1 MRFSHFLFLG
11 GCLAMSA
18 RSLWAQNV
26 DSIGVQPL
34 QPQSYTS
41 SLLRIDAVE
50 VGGSLGNVLVMDQ
63 YQRAWTSGTSLS
75 NVIFSL
81 RHRTLS
87 DSTDIFA
94 HDYHYPTWGLSLQWA
109 NLSRATMQKPASSAW
124 GQLQPVDYAS
134 HPGHLL
140 ALVGSFSRPLQRSTW
155 GEWGY
160 SIEEG
165 FAFNTHPYNKKNN
178 ADNELTGSPLLFHF
192 GASLYGELRLSSRFS
207 LRVDLAFRHV
217 SNGATYRPNK
227 GANMWQPTL
236 ALQYELQHT
245 SLKKGA
251 MKSAIFEH
259 ANKRNTMK
267 SGVFSKSSPNF
278 CQFSPHWFVHLE
290 GNLGMRTLLEEW
302 LRTQYS
308 TSPTSPDYRTDHF
321 KRYFVYNLQGDVMR
335 RYARRWAV
343 GAGLDVFALPYV
355 DELRNYAPRHGE
367 GRKYAPLS
375 LGIALKHES
384 YYQRLSSYVHVGY
397 YLLRETG
404 GLPSTDET
412 PYYERVGLRY
422 HFGNLSQGLK
432 HRGLTLSVGIK
443 AHKLKADFAEIGIG
457 WDF

>member
-1 MRFSHFLFLG
+1 M
-11 GCLAMSA
+11 
-18 RSLWAQNV
+18 
-26 DSIGVQPL
+26 
-34 QPQSYTS
+34 
-41 SLLRIDAVE
+41 
-50 VGGSLGNVLVMDQ
+50 
-63 YQRAWTSGTSLS
+63 
-75 NVIFSL
+75 
-81 RHRTLS
+81 
-87 DSTDIFA
+87 
-94 HDYHYPTWGLSLQWA
+94 
-109 NLSRATMQKPASSAW
+109 
-124 GQLQPVDYAS
+124 DYAS

-207 LRVDLAFRHV
+207 LRADLAFRHV

-245 SLKKGA
+245 SLRKGA
-251 MKSAIFEH
+251 MKSGIFEH
-259 ANKRNTMK
+259 ANKDNTMK
-267 SGVFSKSSPNF
+267 PGIFPKSSPYSW
-278 CQFSPHWFVHLE
+278 QFSPHWFIHLE

-302 LRTQYS
+302 LRTQYQ

-343 GAGLDVFALPYV
+343 GAGLDVFTLPYV
-355 DELRNYAPRHGE
+355 DELRNYALRHGE

-384 YYQRLSSYVHVGY
+384 YYQRLSSYVHLGY

-422 HFGNLSQGLK
+422 HFGNLSQALK
-432 HRGLTLSVGIK
+432 HRGLTLSLGIK

>member
-1 MRFSHFLFLG
+1 MRFFHFFILG
-11 GCLAMSA
+11 YCFIASSV
-18 RSLWAQNV
+18 SLWAQNV
-26 DSIGVQPL
+26 DSIAVQPL
-34 QPQSYTS
+34 QPQPYTS
-41 SLLRIDAVE
+41 SLSRIDAVE
-50 VGGSLGNVLVMDQ
+50 MGGSLGDVLVMDK

-87 DSTDIFA
+87 DSADIFA

-109 NLSRATMQKPASSAW
+109 NLSRATMQKSSLSSW
-124 GQLQPVDYAS
+124 GLLQPVNYAS

-140 ALVGSFSRPLQRSTW
+140 ALVGSFSRPLQRRSW

-165 FAFNTHPYNKKNN
+165 LAFNSRPYNKKDNI
-178 ADNELTGSPLLFHF
+178 DNELTGSPLLIHF
-192 GASLYGELRLSSRFS
+192 GASIYGELRLTSRFS
-207 LRVDLAFRHV
+207 LRADLAFRHV

-236 ALQYELQHT
+236 ALQYELQPT
-245 SLKKGA
+245 FFKKNA
-251 MKSAIFEH
+251 MKATTFNPTSERNAI
-259 ANKRNTMK
+259 NV
-267 SGVFSKSSPNF
+267 GISPK
-278 CQFSPHWFVHLE
+278 FSPYWFVHLE

-302 LRTQYS
+302 LRTQYN
-308 TSPTSPDYRTDHF
+308 TSPAAPDYRTDHF
-321 KRYFVYNLQGDVMR
+321 KRYFVYNLQADVMR

-343 GAGLDVFALPYV
+343 GTGLDVFTLPYV
-355 DELRNYAPRHGE
+355 NELRNYAPRHGE

-375 LGIALKHES
+375 LGISLKHES
-384 YYQRLSSYVHVGY
+384 YYQRLSSYVHLGY
-397 YLLRETG
+397 YLFRETG

-422 HFGNLSQGLK
+422 HFGSISQGLK
-432 HRGLTLSVGIK
+432 YHGMTLSLGIK

>member
-1 MRFSHFLFLG
+1 MRFSHFFFLG
-11 GCLAMSA
+11 SWFVASFL
-18 RSLWAQNV
+18 SLWAQNV

-34 QPQSYTS
+34 PPQPYTS
-41 SLLRIDAVE
+41 SLSRIDAVE

-87 DSTDIFA
+87 DSADIFA

-109 NLSRATMQKPASSAW
+109 NLSRATMQKSASSAW

-140 ALVGSFSRPLQRSTW
+140 ALVGSFSRPFQRSSW

-165 FAFNTHPYNKKNN
+165 LAFNTRPYNKKNN
-178 ADNELTGSPLLFHF
+178 ADNELTGSSLLFHF

-207 LRVDLAFRHV
+207 LRADLAFRHV

-245 SLKKGA
+245 SLRKGA
-251 MKSAIFEH
+251 MKSDVFEH
-259 ANKRNTMK
+259 ANKDNTME
-267 SGVFSKSSPNF
+267 SGVFSKSSPYF
-278 CQFSPHWFVHLE
+278 CQFTPHWFVHLE

-302 LRTQYS
+302 LRTQYQ

-343 GAGLDVFALPYV
+343 GAGLDVFTLPYV

-422 HFGNLSQGLK
+422 HFGNLSQALK
-432 HRGLTLSVGIK
+432 HRGLTLSLGIK

>member
-11 GCLAMSA
+11 GCLVMSA
-18 RSLWAQNV
+18 RSLWGQNA
-26 DSIGVQPL
+26 DTIGVQPL

-41 SLLRIDAVE
+41 SLSRIDAVE
-50 VGGSLGNVLVMDQ
+50 VGGSLGYVLVMDQ
-63 YQRAWTSGTSLS
+63 YQRAWTSGTFLS

-87 DSTDIFA
+87 DSTDIF
-94 HDYHYPTWGLSLQWA
+94 
-109 NLSRATMQKPASSAW
+109 
-124 GQLQPVDYAS
+124 
-134 HPGHLL
+134 GHLL
-140 ALVGSFSRPLQRSTW
+140 ALVGSFSRPLQHCTW

-160 SIEEG
+160 SLEEG
-165 FAFNTHPYNKKNN
+165 LAFNTRPYNKKNN

-207 LRVDLAFRHV
+207 LRADLAFRHV

-245 SLKKGA
+245 SLRKGA
-251 MKSAIFEH
+251 MKSAVFEH

-267 SGVFSKSSPNF
+267 SGIFSKSSPYF

-290 GNLGMRTLLEEW
+290 GNIGMRTLLEEW
-302 LRTQYS
+302 LRTQYQ
-308 TSPTSPDYRTDHF
+308 TSPTSPDYRTDQF

-422 HFGNLSQGLK
+422 HLGNLSQALK

>member
-11 GCLAMSA
+11 GWFVASFL
-18 RSLWAQNV
+18 SLWAQNV

-41 SLLRIDAVE
+41 SLSRIDAVE

-81 RHRTLS
+81 RHHTLS

-109 NLSRATMQKPASSAW
+109 NLSRAKMQKSASSAW
-124 GQLQPVDYAS
+124 GQLQLVDYTS

-140 ALVGSFSRPLQRSTW
+140 ALVGSFSRPLQYCTW

-165 FAFNTHPYNKKNN
+165 LAFNTRPYNKKNN

-207 LRVDLAFRHV
+207 LRADLAFRHV

-245 SLKKGA
+245 SLRKGA
-251 MKSAIFEH
+251 MKSDVFEH

-267 SGVFSKSSPNF
+267 SGIFSKSSPYF

-290 GNLGMRTLLEEW
+290 GNIGMRTLLEEW
-302 LRTQYS
+302 LRTQYQ
-308 TSPTSPDYRTDHF
+308 TSPTSPDYRTDQF

-375 LGIALKHES
+375 LCIALKHES

-432 HRGLTLSVGIK
+432 HRGLTLSLGIK

>member
-11 GCLAMSA
+11 GWFVASFL
-18 RSLWAQNV
+18 SLWAQNV
-26 DSIGVQPL
+26 DSISVQPL

-41 SLLRIDAVE
+41 SLSRIDVVE

-109 NLSRATMQKPASSAW
+109 NLSRAKMQKPASLAW

-140 ALVGSFSRPLQRSTW
+140 ALVGSFSRPLQYCTW

-165 FAFNTHPYNKKNN
+165 FAFNTRPYNKKDN

-192 GASLYGELRLSSRFS
+192 GASIYGELRLSPRFS
-207 LRVDLAFRHV
+207 LRADLAFRHV

-245 SLKKGA
+245 SLRKGA
-251 MKSAIFEH
+251 MKSGI
-259 ANKRNTMK
+259 
-267 SGVFSKSSPNF
+267 FSKSSPCF
-278 CQFSPHWFVHLE
+278 CQFTPHWFVHLE

-302 LRTQYS
+302 LRTQYQ

-321 KRYFVYNLQGDVMR
+321 KRYFVYNLQADVMR

-343 GAGLDVFALPYV
+343 GAGLDVFTLPYV

-375 LGIALKHES
+375 FGIALKHES
-384 YYQRLSSYVHVGY
+384 YYQRLSSYVHVGC

-422 HFGNLSQGLK
+422 HFGNLSQASK

>member
-1 MRFSHFLFLG
+1 MRFSHFFFLG
-11 GCLAMSA
+11 SWFVASFL
-18 RSLWAQNV
+18 SLWAQNV

-34 QPQSYTS
+34 PPQPYTS
-41 SLLRIDAVE
+41 SLSRIDAVE

-87 DSTDIFA
+87 DSADIFA

-109 NLSRATMQKPASSAW
+109 NLSRATMQKSASSAW
-124 GQLQPVDYAS
+124 GQLHPVDYAS

-140 ALVGSFSRPLQRSTW
+140 ALVGSFSRPFQRSSW

-165 FAFNTHPYNKKNN
+165 LAFNTRPYNKKNN

-207 LRVDLAFRHV
+207 LRADLAFRHV

-245 SLKKGA
+245 SLRKGA
-251 MKSAIFEH
+251 IKSAIFEH

-267 SGVFSKSSPNF
+267 SGIFFNSSPYF

-302 LRTQYS
+302 LRTQYQ

-343 GAGLDVFALPYV
+343 GAGLDVFTLPYV

-422 HFGNLSQGLK
+422 HFGNLSQALK
-432 HRGLTLSVGIK
+432 HRGLTLSIGIK

>member
-11 GCLAMSA
+11 GCLVMSA
-18 RSLWAQNV
+18 RSLWGQNV
-26 DSIGVQPL
+26 DTIGVQPL
-34 QPQSYTS
+34 QPPPSVS
-41 SLLRIDAVE
+41 SLSRVDAVE
-50 VGGSLGNVLVMDQ
+50 VGASLGNVLVMDQ

-140 ALVGSFSRPLQRSTW
+140 TLVGSFSRPLQRSTW

-165 FAFNTHPYNKKNN
+165 VAFNTRPYNKKDN

-192 GASLYGELRLSSRFS
+192 GASIYGELRLSPRFS
-207 LRVDLAFRHV
+207 LRADLAFRHV

-236 ALQYELQHT
+236 ALQYELQPT
-245 SLKKGA
+245 SLRKGA
-251 MKSAIFEH
+251 MKSGI
-259 ANKRNTMK
+259 
-267 SGVFSKSSPNF
+267 FSKSSPCF
-278 CQFSPHWFVHLE
+278 CQFTPHWFVHLE

-302 LRTQYS
+302 LRTQYQ

-321 KRYFVYNLQGDVMR
+321 KRYFVYNLQADVMR

-343 GAGLDVFALPYV
+343 GAGLDVFTLPYV

-375 LGIALKHES
+375 FGIALKHES
-384 YYQRLSSYVHVGY
+384 YYQRLSSYVHVGC

-422 HFGNLSQGLK
+422 HFGNLSQASK